1 LSRIRRRIEAMA
13 PASEI
18 AVVVA
23 LTIGL
28 GLLPTALLL
37 LGAPGAREVI
47 RDFAF
52 TDAVLIENGIAEIA
66 LGGLAILFLR
76 LRGWRMDA
84 LFPRPTWATTVVGV
98 ALAAVTWIVL
108 ALIEKALLALEVG
121 DTLQDIGQRSHV
133 SLGAIVGFSIVNGA
147 YEEILWLGYLL
158 PALSRSGPAFAVCL
172 SAALRASLH
181 FYQGPTGAIVNLVLG
196 LAWGTLFWRTRLLW
210 PFILAHA
217 LNDIVSLAE
226 WLE

>member
-1 LSRIRRRIEAMA
+1 MSRIRRRIEAMA
-13 PASEI
+13 PVSEI
-18 AVVVA
+18 AVVGA
-23 LTIGL
+23 LTLGL
-28 GLLPTALLL
+28 GLVPSALIL
-37 LGAPGAREVI
+37 LGAPGAREAL
-47 RDFAF
+47 RHFAF
-52 TDAVLIENGIAEIA
+52 TDAVLVQNGIAEIV
-66 LGGLAILFLR
+66 LGGLAVLFLR

-84 LFPRPTWATTVVGV
+84 LFPRPTWATTLAGV
-98 ALAAVTWIVL
+98 ALAAVTWI
-108 ALIEKALLALEVG
+108 ALTVIEKALLALEVG
-121 DTLQDIGQRSHV
+121 DTLQQIGQRSHV

-158 PALSRSGPAFAVCL
+158 PALSRSGPVFAICL
-172 SAALRASLH
+172 SAALRSALH

-196 LAWGTLFWRTRLLW
+196 LAWGALFWRARLLW